1 MNAAVDP
8 TLQTAA
14 LAALE
19 AAVNRALA
27 LSPHS
32 LVELARLEDCVFA
45 LHCTAPAL
53 DFYLQP
59 GAQGIRL
66 TGYHHGA
73 VTTSIRGT
81 AADFTELA
89 TSKDPTATLINGGLE
104 LEGDSGPL
112 IELQHI
118 LAGLDM
124 DWEAP
129 LVNALGDV
137 AGHQLAEML
146 RSAFAWGKQASTS
159 LGRQLN
165 EFIHEEARL
174 SPPRLEL
181 EDFYRD
187 VQELALRVDRL
198 QSRTERLRQRLQ
210 QHLQQRQQKSR
221 G

>member
-1 MNAAVDP
+1 MSAAVDP
-8 TLQTAA
+8 TLHTAT

-19 AAVNRALA
+19 VALNRALA

-32 LVELARLEDCVFA
+32 LAELARLEDCVFA

-53 DFYLQP
+53 SFYLHP

-66 TGYHHGA
+66 TGYHHGR
-73 VTTSIRGT
+73 VTTSIRG
-81 AADFTELA
+81 AAGDFTELA

-104 LEGDSGPL
+104 LEGDSAAL
-112 IELQHI
+112 IELQGI

-137 AGHQLAEML
+137 AGHQLAEVV
-146 RSAFAWGKQASTS
+146 RSVFAWGKQASTS
-159 LGRQLN
+159 LSRQLS

-187 VQELALRVDRL
+187 VQDLALRVDRL
-198 QSRTERLRQRLQ
+198 QSRTERLRLRLQQRLQ
-210 QHLQQRQQKSR
+210 KLR

>member
-1 MNAAVDP
+1 MNGSIDP
-8 TLQTAA
+8 ALHTAA

-19 AAVNRALA
+19 AGLNRALA
-27 LSPHS
+27 LSPGATAQLS
-32 LVELARLEDCVFA
+32 ELEDCVFA

-53 DFYLQP
+53 DVYLQP
-59 GAQGIRL
+59 GAHGIRL
-66 TGYHHGA
+66 SGICDGP

-89 TSKDPTATLINGGLE
+89 SAEDPTATLINGGLA
-104 LEGDSGPL
+104 LEGDSAPL

-118 LAGLDM
+118 LSALQV

-129 LVNALGDV
+129 LVDTLGDV
-137 AGHQLAEML
+137 IGHQLAQVL
-146 RSAFAWGKQASTS
+146 RHAFGWGKQASAS
-159 LGRQLN
+159 LTRQLA

-174 SPPRLEL
+174 SPPPLEV

-187 VQELALRVDRL
+187 VHELEMRVDRL
-198 QSRTERLRQRLQ
+198 ESRTERLRRRLQ
-210 QHLQQRQQKSR
+210 KLQ